1 MVQILYPVPIILA
14 HSVAEPV
21 LLWSP
26 HLGDPQTQEVSHTHP
41 VPDPDSNLDLNT
53 YPHHNPDSCNCSQLD
68 DPCLWLDG
76 GQVPRQLSKVPV
88 SHIISK
94 GGLELFTCA

>member
-1 MVQILYPVPIILA
+1 MQLQSLTFFGLLIWVIRKRKRCLILILFLVLILTLILILIFTLILLIILI
-14 HSVAEPV
+14 H
-21 LLWSP
+21 
-26 HLGDPQTQEVSHTHP
+26 
-41 VPDPDSNLDLNT
+41 
-53 YPHHNPDSCNCSQLD
+53 SCNCSQLD

-88 SHIISK
+88 SHILSK